1 MYYMIDK
8 ILHNNIIMSKTKKGG
23 GIKETFT
30 GLVDSM
36 EGFVNDNI
44 GKLFNK
50 NGTKKET
57 KKVEKRETKQAKEPV
72 QTNNEDSLDDHHNNY
87 RSLESM

>member
-1 MYYMIDK
+1 MIDK
-8 ILHNNIIMSKTKKGG
+8 ILHYNIIMSKTKKGG
-23 GIKETFT
+23 GMKETFS

-44 GKLFNK
+44 GQLFNK

-57 KKVEKRETKQAKEPV
+57 KKETKKVKEPV
-72 QTNNEDSLDDHHNNY
+72 QTNHEDSFDDHHNNY

>member
-1 MYYMIDK
+1 MIDK
-8 ILHNNIIMSKTKKGG
+8 ILQYNIIMSNTKKGG
-23 GIKETFT
+23 GMKETFS

-50 NGTKKET
+50 TGTKKET
-57 KKVEKRETKQAKEPV
+57 KKVAKRETKQAKEPV
-72 QTNNEDSLDDHHNNY
+72 QTNNDDSLDEHHNNY
-87 RSLESM
+87 ISLESM